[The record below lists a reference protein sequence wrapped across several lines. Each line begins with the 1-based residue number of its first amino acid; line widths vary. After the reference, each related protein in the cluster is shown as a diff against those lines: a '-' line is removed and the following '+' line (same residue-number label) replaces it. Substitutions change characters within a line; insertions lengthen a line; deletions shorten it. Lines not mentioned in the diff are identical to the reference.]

1 MPLDHSRLPSNVST
15 EFRVPSELIAR
26 DDVAI
31 PEYYAWQAKANPN
44 YPLFVYQDGDHLE
57 YITYSQANRAME
69 RIARFVASVVG
80 TGHVVPPVV
89 ALYANAG
96 EYFCFTYLS
105 VFRQRT
111 DDT

>member
-1 MPLDHSRLPSNVST
+1 MPLDIATLPAHIAT
-15 EFRVPSELIAR
+15 EFHKPTQLLERS
-26 DDVAI
+26 DVILPQFYQWHAT
-31 PEYYAWQAKANPN
+31 ENPN